1 MNVTK
6 DGPQRSLGYRFLRA
20 AFRTVAPDSLIVTQR
35 VFRKNLASVG
45 LKSAL
50 RLRADAFFGKYLCPV
65 CARRVAFFSPID
77 SELLNN
83 LRTHGWKYQGSEA
96 ETCNHRNY
104 SCPHCGATDRDR
116 LYALYL
122 TDYLPAISSCSALKL
137 VDFAPSPPLSDF
149 IRKLQLRLPYRLS
162 YVTADLFRPDVDDK
176 VDITDMKIYKAGS
189 FDFFICSHILEH
201 VEDDKKALAELYRI
215 LKQGGKGIL
224 VVPII
229 LTINEID
236 EDPSVTDPSERWRR
250 FGQFDHVRL
259 YSKPGFLSRVEQAG
273 FITHHLDSEY
283 FGKETF
289 TEHGITEQ
297 SVLYIVEKR

>member
-1 MNVTK
+1 MARYERYERRPTTEPGGIVFS
-6 DGPQRSLGYRFLRA
+6 GLRSG
-20 AFRTVAPDSLIVTQR
+20 TVAPGFSDRNAACLQKEPCFRGPQIGAETESRR
-35 VFRKNLASVG
+35 VLWQIIF
-45 LKSAL
+45 
-50 RLRADAFFGKYLCPV
+50 
-65 CARRVAFFSPID
+65 ARCVLVRVAFFSPID

-189 FDFFICSHILEH
+189 FDFLFAPTSLNMSKMIRKHW
-201 VEDDKKALAELYRI
+201 
-215 LKQGGKGIL
+215 
-224 VVPII
+224 
-229 LTINEID
+229 
-236 EDPSVTDPSERWRR
+236 PSSIA
-250 FGQFDHVRL
+250 
-259 YSKPGFLSRVEQAG
+259 S
-273 FITHHLDSEY
+273 
-283 FGKETF
+283 
-289 TEHGITEQ
+289 
-297 SVLYIVEKR
+297 